1 MRPFACSHCQQNVFF
16 ENDHCGHCGAQLGF
30 VPAEQRLMAFG
41 PLPEDGNAAWPRLDQ
56 QQPGAPALR
65 PCANRLQY
73 ATCNWMLDAG
83 DQHLLCRGCRLN
95 RTIPDLSR
103 PGNLA
108 RWSHFEQAK
117 RRWLY
122 TLLQLGLAPDPK
134 AADNDVQGLVVDIMG
149 WQPGAEPVLTGHAD
163 GVITLNLDEADDVHR
178 EMARA
183 SFGEPWRTL
192 VAHFRHEGAHYLHLR
207 WIHGN
212 PAAEALFRETF
223 GDERADYAQALAR
236 YHAQGP
242 VAGWEQQHV
251 SAYASAHPH
260 EDWAETCAH
269 WLLALDAIETA
280 GAWGLTL
287 DSAAASASPAAS
299 MQASG
304 AQQPMAPEQM
314 LLTQWLPVAQFLN
327 AMNRSLGLPDSY
339 PFLLPPRV
347 LQKMGVVARL
357 LAMAAGHEPAPMQ
370 PMVQAQS
377 QPLAP
382 SQWQSQLRPQMSSQ
396 LPAQPLAAA
405 GEV

>member
-1 MRPFACSHCQQNVFF
+1 MRPFACTHCQQTVFF
-16 ENDHCGHCGAQLGF
+16 ENVHCGHCGAQLGF
-30 VPAEQRLMAFG
+30 VPAEQRLLAFG
-41 PLPEDGNAAWPRLDQ
+41 PLPDDNAAPWPRQDQ
-56 QQPGAPALR
+56 QQPGAQALR
-65 PCANRLQY
+65 PCGNRLQY
-73 ATCNWMLDAG
+73 GTCNWMLDAG
-83 DQHLLCRGCRLN
+83 DPHLLCRSCRLN
-95 RTIPDLSR
+95 RTIPDLSQQ
-103 PGNLA
+103 GNLA

-134 AADNDVQGLVVDIMG
+134 ASDNDVQGLVVDIMG

-183 SFGEPWRTL
+183 RFGEPWRTL
-192 VAHFRHEGAHYLHLR
+192 VAHFRHEGAHYLHHR
-207 WIHGN
+207 WILGN

-223 GDERADYAQALAR
+223 GDERADYAQALDQ

-242 VAGWEQQHV
+242 LAGWEQQHV

-269 WLLALDAIETA
+269 WLLAVDAIETA

-347 LQKMGVVARL
+347 LQKMGVAARL
-357 LAMAAGHEPAPMQ
+357 LVMAAGRDPAPA
-370 PMVQAQS
+370 QAQS
-377 QPLAP
+377 P
-382 SQWQSQLRPQMSSQ
+382 SQSQAQTQTQM
-396 LPAQPLAAA
+396 PAQPLAAA
-405 GEV
+405 C